1 MEEARSFLAD
11 TAPDKREKLID
22 RLLEHPFYGDFWA
35 NKWADL
41 LRPNPDRAGIKSVYV
56 LDQWIR
62 EAFKAVPRER
72 TPTAAD
78 WTRLSSA
85 WKLELDRRI
94 ERLTHLRD
102 HLTGCIGCGCLSV
115 RDCPLRNP
123 WDRLA
128 EEGTGARL
136 LDPD

>member
-1 MEEARSFLAD
+1 MLSVCIRSVSEARG
-11 TAPDKREKLID
+11 K
-22 RLLEHPFYGDFWA
+22 
-35 NKWADL
+35 
-41 LRPNPDRAGIKSVYV
+41 
-56 LDQWIR
+56 
-62 EAFKAVPRER
+62 R

-115 RDCPLRNP
+115 KDCPLRNP